1 MLNRTCKLFVTV
13 IAFGA
18 LNLAVHSSS
27 QAGVIQ
33 FSAPLVTA
41 NDVGVPPVPSS
52 VSITGGTATAI
63 SGFASL
69 AGVPPSAI
77 TFDLSNLAL
86 NSASASFDPS
96 TQIASLP
103 YTGGVLE
110 VLLSGTPAAE
120 FSNFAVTAEA
130 NFTSALNG
138 KHPNHSDR
146 RGIFKRCLQY
156 SVLQRGGSNRRGSHY
171 RYQYIQCLHTNIS
184 RNDRGYRSIGRPRA
198 VHDAAARPQSCRSGR
213 LRLAAEGEGVVK
225 YCDRCITSARVEV
238 VNLEATR

>member
-1 MLNRTCKLFVTV
+1 MLNCTCKLFVTV

-18 LNLAVHSSS
+18 LNLAVYSSS

-33 FSAPLVTA
+33 FSAALVTA

-63 SGFASL
+63 NGFASL
-69 AGVPPSAI
+69 AGVPPSAV

-110 VLLSGTPAAE
+110 LLLSGTPAAE
-120 FSNFAVTAEA
+120 FSNFTVTAEA
-130 NFTSALNG
+130 NFTSALTGSIPTTATGEGFLNG
-138 KHPNHSDR
+138 AFNTPFSR
-146 RGIFKRCLQY
+146 EVAALGG
-156 SVLQRGGSNRRGSHY
+156 VLTIDINTFNAFTPTSPGTIEVTGQLAVPEPSTMLLLGLSLVALVGCGW
-171 RYQYIQCLHTNIS
+171 
-184 RNDRGYRSIGRPRA
+184 RPR
-198 VHDAAARPQSCRSGR
+198 
-213 LRLAAEGEGVVK
+213 VK
-225 YCDRCITSARVEV
+225 AS
-238 VNLEATR
+238 